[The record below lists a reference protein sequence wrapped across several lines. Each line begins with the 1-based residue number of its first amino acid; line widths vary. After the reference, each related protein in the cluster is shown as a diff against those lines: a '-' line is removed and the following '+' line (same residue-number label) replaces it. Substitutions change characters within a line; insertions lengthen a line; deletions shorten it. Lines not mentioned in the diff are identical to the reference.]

1 MNMWLLVYAGLFCS
15 LWIFIY
21 LSLMYTG
28 RSLPLFHKLEVSEPK
43 VWPTL
48 SIIVPACNEAQH
60 IEQAAKTIIAQDYPE
75 LEIILVNDRS
85 TDNTG
90 EIIDRLAADD
100 MRIKA
105 VHIKTLPENWLGK
118 VHALSEGKKHVTGD
132 WLLITDAD
140 IHYAAGLLRK
150 AVAYVEEKN
159 IDHLALMPN
168 VEMNSFW
175 LEMAIN
181 TFGLVFLLTTRAASI
196 NKPGSKAVIGVG
208 AFNLVKR
215 ESFEK
220 TPGFEWLRMETVD
233 DMGVGLMMKKA
244 GGQTHFAI
252 ADKDLSLGWYH
263 SMAAMFR
270 GLEKNLFGAGP
281 GYNVVKLC
289 FQIVPIWALVA
300 APVVAFSSDNIWLW
314 SLAGVATFLYLLFAI
329 FFVRKK
335 QSETFSLLLF
345 PLGLILITFMMM
357 WAAYKCVRNGGID
370 WRGTHYSTAQL
381 RAGQRVRF

>member
-1 MNMWLLVYAGLFCS
+1 MDFWLLIFSAVFCV
-15 LWIFIY
+15 LWILIY
-21 LSLMYTG
+21 LFLMYTG
-28 RSLPLFHKLEVSEPK
+28 RNLPLFHKIVVSEPRH
-43 VWPTL
+43 WPKL
-48 SIIVPACNEAQH
+48 SIIIPACNEEQH
-60 IEQAAKTIIAQDYPE
+60 IEQAAKTLITQDYPE

-90 EIIDRLAADD
+90 EIIDRLASDD
-100 MRIKA
+100 VRIKA
-105 VHIKTLPENWLGK
+105 VHIETLPDNWIGK

-140 IHYAAGLLRK
+140 VHYASGLLRK

-168 VEMNSFW
+168 VETNSFW

-215 ESFEK
+215 ETFDK

-233 DMGVGLMMKKA
+233 DMGVGLMMKNV
-244 GGQTHFAI
+244 GGLTNFAI

-263 SMAAMFR
+263 SLGAMFR

-281 GYNVVKLC
+281 GYSVVKLF
-289 FQIVPIWALVA
+289 FQLVPLWLLVA
-300 APVVAFSSDNIWLW
+300 APFVAFCSDNVWLW
-314 SLAGVATFLYLLFAI
+314 SLASVATFLYLFFAI

-345 PLGLILITFMMM
+345 PVGLILISIMMM
-357 WAAYKCVRNGGID
+357 WAAYRCVKNGGID
-370 WRGTHYSTAQL
+370 WRGTHYSIDQL

>member
-1 MNMWLLVYAGLFCS
+1 MDLWLMGYAGLFCS

-28 RSLPLFHKLEVSEPK
+28 RSLTFFDKIEVITPEN
-43 VWPTL
+43 WPRL

-60 IEQAAKTIIAQDYPE
+60 IEKAIKTIIAQDYPV

-100 MRIKA
+100 ARIKA

-140 IHYAAGLLRK
+140 IHYAPGVLRK
-150 AVAYVEEKN
+150 AIAYVEDKK

-175 LEMAIN
+175 LEVAIH
-181 TFGLVFLLTTRAASI
+181 TFGLVFLLTTRAAGI
-196 NKPGSKAVIGVG
+196 NKPDNKAVIGVG
-208 AFNLVKR
+208 AFNLVKC
-215 ESFEK
+215 ETFDK

-233 DMGVGLMMKKA
+233 DMGLGLMVKNT
-244 GGQTHFAI
+244 GGHTHFAI
-252 ADKDLSLGWYH
+252 ANKDLSLGWYE

-281 GYNVVKLC
+281 GYNVVKLF
-289 FQIVPIWALVA
+289 FQLIPIWALVA
-300 APVVAFSSDNIWLW
+300 APFVAFCSDNIWLW

-329 FFVRKK
+329 FFVNEK

-345 PLGLILITFMMM
+345 PVGLILLTLMMM
-357 WAAYKCVRNGGID
+357 WAAYKCVKNGGID

>member
-1 MNMWLLVYAGLFCS
+1 MDTWLLVCIGLFCS

-28 RSLPLFHKLEVSEPK
+28 LRLPLFDKITVMPPK
-43 VWPTL
+43 VWPRL
-48 SIIVPACNEAQH
+48 SIIIPACNEEQH
-60 IEQAAKTIIAQDYPE
+60 IEQAAKTILAQDYPE

-100 MRIKA
+100 ARIKA

-132 WLLITDAD
+132 WMLITDAD
-140 IHYAAGLLRK
+140 IHYAPGVLRK
-150 AVAYVEEKN
+150 AISYVEDKK

-181 TFGLVFLLTTRAASI
+181 TFGLVFFLTTRAATI

-208 AFNLVKR
+208 AFNLVRRKT
-215 ESFEK
+215 FDK

-233 DMGVGLMMKKA
+233 DMGVGLMMKNA
-244 GGQTHFAI
+244 GAQTHFAI

-263 SMAAMFR
+263 SIAGMFH

-281 GYNVVKLC
+281 GYSVIKLF
-289 FQIVPIWALVA
+289 FQLVPLWALVA
-300 APVVAFSSDNIWLW
+300 APFMAFYSDNVWLW
-314 SLAGVATFLYLLFAI
+314 SLATIATFLYLIFA
-329 FFVRKK
+329 FFFIRKK
-335 QSETFSLLLF
+335 QSETFALLLF
-345 PLGLILITFMMM
+345 PVGLILLSLMMM
-357 WAAYKCVRNGGID
+357 WAAFKCVKNGGID
-370 WRGTHYSTAQL
+370 WRGTHYSIAKL